1 MCRRGRPFFLSR
13 SASGPRCW
21 NGPTGL
27 RTTISAALL
36 VLTLLGC
43 SVLSSERTVAIPST
57 PVLTSQKIVV
67 LDGVRG
73 WWIDE
78 RDAAVLAWWVYGV
91 TREKVALANVNRE
104 NPAREDLT
112 GENLFRENP
121 PRENPDGENAARNP
135 DGTTAD

>member
-43 SVLSSERTVAIPST
+43 SVLSSERTVSIPST

-112 GENLFRENP
+112 GEKLFRENP

>member
-1 MCRRGRPFFLSR
+1 MGVHSSCRAPHRGRAAGTADR
-13 SASGPRCW
+13 
-21 NGPTGL
+21 L

-43 SVLSSERTVAIPST
+43 SVLSSERTVSIPST

-104 NPAREDLT
+104 NPARE
-112 GENLFRENP
+112 NP
-121 PRENPDGENAARNP
+121 AGRI
-135 DGTTAD
+135 

>member
-43 SVLSSERTVAIPST
+43 SVLSSERTVSIPST

-78 RDAAVLAWWVYGV
+78 RDAAVLAWWVY
-91 TREKVALANVNRE
+91 NV
-104 NPAREDLT
+104 T
-112 GENLFRENP
+112 GESGL
-121 PRENPDGENAARNP
+121 
-135 DGTTAD
+135 